1 MKEPQKRPPGR
12 YEISLSRIK
21 DLPGHRRPRELAQEV
36 GVSHA
41 PDEVLLAILLRAGIP
56 GQSVIDLARQVL
68 DRHQGTLG
76 QLAKATHD
84 ELRAIKGIGPVFAKR
99 LNEAG
104 IVTFADVA
112 AASADQL
119 REVTHATAVANPEEW
134 IAEARSMKM

>member
-1 MKEPQKRPPGR
+1 MSKSKSK
-12 YEISLSRIK
+12 ILSPK
-21 DLPGHRRPRELAQEV
+21 AWYLVAAGGVALAADGTRRLIRRRRT
-36 GVSHA
+36 GKTA
-41 PDEVLLAILLRAGIP
+41 PDSRYQASESIPVTDDRPAEAPLRAAASP
-56 GQSVIDLARQVL
+56 QVP
-68 DRHQGTLG
+68 TA
-76 QLAKATHD
+76 AKAAADDLT
-84 ELRAIKGIGPVFAKR
+84 AIKGIGPVFAKR

>member
-1 MKEPQKRPPGR
+1 MSKSKSK
-12 YEISLSRIK
+12 ILSPK
-21 DLPGHRRPRELAQEV
+21 AWYLVAAGGVALAADGARRLIRRRRT
-36 GVSHA
+36 GKTA
-41 PDEVLLAILLRAGIP
+41 PDTGYQASESIPITDDRPAEAPLRAAASP
-56 GQSVIDLARQVL
+56 QAP
-68 DRHQGTLG
+68 TA
-76 QLAKATHD
+76 AKAAADDLT
-84 ELRAIKGIGPVFAKR
+84 AIKGIGPVFAKR